1 MHRLSDPSVFK
12 MMNKC
17 FVCKINGKCKDWMV
31 SGGSGVGDSSK
42 LLVSMS
48 LDVDLDEKIN
58 HVIQTMSQHWPDLY
72 SPQSYVLLVFGW
84 ELNQPNQFVSF
95 RVDSSRPWRFSDLA
109 MASRMSW
116 SWLPKLLRLC
126 QHIASIFREHV
137 HRILMIIITIN
148 VNIHA
153 CTCANSGLSPP
164 ESPSTS
170 PSSSVSSASWVY
182 PPVLRDSSDSD
193 NENTTDDNDD
203 DDDSSVSGEGGQQQL
218 PLSSF
223 FGDTTMVTTGALGS
237 EPTSDEDSDGCE
249 AEDNIAYL
257 PIPRGTVFIF

>member
-1 MHRLSDPSVFK
+1 
-12 MMNKC
+12 
-17 FVCKINGKCKDWMV
+17 
-31 SGGSGVGDSSK
+31 
-42 LLVSMS
+42 
-48 LDVDLDEKIN
+48 
-58 HVIQTMSQHWPDLY
+58 
-72 SPQSYVLLVFGW
+72 
-84 ELNQPNQFVSF
+84 
-95 RVDSSRPWRFSDLA
+95 
-109 MASRMSW
+109 
-116 SWLPKLLRLC
+116 
-126 QHIASIFREHV
+126 
-137 HRILMIIITIN
+137 MIIITIN

-257 PIPRGTVFIF
+257 PIPRGTVFRF